1 MNLRTSQSHPLQ
13 IANIQLPDGHGRIG
27 ITFCPG
33 KYQPA
38 AMTGGWARDLDS
50 DLAAIQH
57 WGASAV
63 VSLIEPHE
71 MQALQVP
78 HLGEAVTQ
86 RHMHWYHLP
95 ITDVSVPDA
104 QFEAQWQRASAELR
118 HMLHAGFS
126 VLVHCRGG
134 LGRAGMIAA
143 ALLVELGEPAPSA
156 IARVRQARPGAIET
170 RAQEAYVTGLSALGF
185 SSPDQSEAACAD
197 RARGALL
204 GLAVGDALGTT
215 LEFSRRDSTPFLSD
229 MVGGGPFRLEAGQWT
244 DDSAMALAL
253 ADSLHEK
260 NGLDEADL
268 MARFVDWHENG
279 SYSCTGRC
287 FDIGITTRAALS
299 RWKASGNP
307 LAGSTAPDSAGNG
320 SLMRLAPIAIRYWR
334 DRPSLRHAAAQ
345 QSRTT
350 HGAPQAVEACVAYAE
365 LLSDAIAGVPRHELL
380 RDRRIE
386 GDAVIA
392 KILGGAWRGK
402 ARREIAASGYVGHS
416 LEAALWSVGRSGN
429 YRQAILSAA
438 NLGDDADTTAAIAGQ
453 LAGAI
458 EGAGAIPA
466 PWLQK
471 LAWRERLT
479 DAADRLFAAS

>member
-1 MNLRTSQSHPLQ
+1 
-13 IANIQLPDGHGRIG
+13 
-27 ITFCPG
+27 
-33 KYQPA
+33 
-38 AMTGGWARDLDS
+38 
-50 DLAAIQH
+50 
-57 WGASAV
+57 
-63 VSLIEPHE
+63 
-71 MQALQVP
+71 
-78 HLGEAVTQ
+78 
-86 RHMHWYHLP
+86 
-95 ITDVSVPDA
+95 
-104 QFEAQWQRASAELR
+104 
-118 HMLHAGFS
+118 
-126 VLVHCRGG
+126 
-134 LGRAGMIAA
+134 
-143 ALLVELGEPAPSA
+143 
-156 IARVRQARPGAIET
+156 
-170 RAQEAYVTGLSALGF
+170 
-185 SSPDQSEAACAD
+185 
-197 RARGALL
+197 
-204 GLAVGDALGTT
+204 VGDALGTT
-215 LEFSRRDSTPFLSD
+215 LEFSRRDSRPFLSD

-253 ADSLHEK
+253 ADSLHEQG
-260 NGLDEADL
+260 GLDDADL

-307 LAGSTAPDSAGNG
+307 FAGSTAPDSAGNG

-334 DRPSLRHAAAQ
+334 DRASLRHAAAQ

-350 HGAPQAVEACVAYAE
+350 HGAPQAVEACVEYSE

-380 RDRRIE
+380 QGRQVE

-402 ARREIAASGYVGHS
+402 ARREIAASGYVAHS

-458 EGAGAIPA
+458 EGASAIPA